1 MKPQWTMMGKDP
13 FIMDRF
19 QRSKEATPLPSNSFH
34 QKKIAL
40 GLLLIIDTY
49 GFNIRLR
56 HSRRRESRR
65 TEGALRTCA
74 LDSRLRGNDD

>member
-1 MKPQWTMMGKDP
+1 
-13 FIMDRF
+13 MDYDGE
-19 QRSKEATPLPSNSFH
+19 RSVYYGSVPKEEATPLPSNSFH